1 MLPLTLLHQERAES
15 QPNLPVLGNFFKK
28 PTDTHTER
36 WWRGRP
42 TYFHKNLSLIRAATW
57 QWGKN
62 RLISSERR
70 RTNTKKK
77 KSVFVQGVIE
87 RLPKLMETIGN

>member
-36 WWRGRP
+36 GWR
-42 TYFHKNLSLIRAATW
+42 
-57 QWGKN
+57 GKN

-70 RTNTKKK
+70 RRNTKKK